1 MASNSHSSRHRDLGV
16 INFEHQWPGAA
27 DQHVIHDGKNMESIE
42 LNYSEKLIKD
52 TVRKCWFRQIGPFF
66 FVVLSALT
74 IYAIYLI
81 FSGDRTWY
89 VGLIGTVVII
99 GAITIFASYI
109 VQINRALT
117 RLKRMEK
124 PNAIFEYSENNF
136 KVTSDIGSSEFKWS
150 LISKIMCLDR
160 AWVIYFSE
168 NETMTLPITNIN
180 EDSRAFILSKV
191 RENKGKIV

>member
-1 MASNSHSSRHRDLGV
+1 
-16 INFEHQWPGAA
+16 
-27 DQHVIHDGKNMESIE
+27 MESIE